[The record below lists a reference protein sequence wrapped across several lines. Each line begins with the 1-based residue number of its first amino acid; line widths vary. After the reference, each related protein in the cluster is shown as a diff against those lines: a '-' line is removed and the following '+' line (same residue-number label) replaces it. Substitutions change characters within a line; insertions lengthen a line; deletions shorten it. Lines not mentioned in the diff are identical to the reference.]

1 MLGSRPHDPQ
11 TDPPLAGAPGALQ
24 RTGRAPLFATDA
36 HRGMVTAPHHL
47 AAEAGLAVMRDGGNA
62 IEAMVAAAAI
72 IAVAY
77 PHMNGLGG
85 DGFWLILPPE
95 KAPIGIQACGPAG
108 RHVTVDLYRRHGFD
122 AVPARGGLAA
132 NTVAGTVA
140 GWSAALEVSASF
152 GGRLAVDALL
162 APAIDHAERG
172 VPVSRSLADTLAAK
186 GAELQTVPGFSAT
199 FEPARERGAVLRQ
212 PRLAALLKRL
222 ARAGLDDFYR
232 GDVARRIAA
241 DLQRVGSPLLLDD
254 LAEFRAPRVEPLS
267 LGIAGA
273 VLYNLPPPS
282 QGLASLIILGLFD
295 RLGVREGES
304 FAHLHGLVEA
314 TKQAFLIRDAEVG
327 DPAAMPCDPARNLS
341 DASLKRLSRRID
353 AALAMPWPHRA
364 APGDTIWMGA
374 IDGEGCAVS
383 FIQSLYWEF
392 GSGVVLEDTG
402 LLWQN
407 RGSSFGIGEGARHAL
422 APGRLPFH
430 TLNPAA
436 ARLEDGRS
444 MVYGTM
450 GGDGQPQTQAALFTR
465 YARFGMPLGPA
476 IAAPRWLLGRT
487 WGAASTTLKLE
498 SDLDPAI
505 TDALRSAGHEV
516 ELVAPCND
524 LMGHAGALVRHAD
537 GTIEG
542 ASDPRSDGGVA
553 GF

>member
-1 MLGSRPHDPQ
+1 V
-11 TDPPLAGAPGALQ
+11 AGARGALH
-24 RTGRAPLFATDA
+24 RTGGARLFATGQ
-36 HRGMVTAPHHL
+36 RGGMVTAPHHL
-47 AAEAGLAVMRDGGNA
+47 AAEAGLEVMRAGGNA
-62 IEAMVAAAAI
+62 IEAMVAAAAT

-85 DGFWLILPPE
+85 DGFWLILPPGA
-95 KAPIGIQACGPAG
+95 APIGIQACGPAG
-108 RHVTVDLYRRHGFD
+108 RQVTADLYRNRGLD
-122 AVPARGGLAA
+122 AVPARGPLAA

-140 GWSAALEVSASF
+140 GWTTALELSTSL
-152 GGRLAVDALL
+152 GGRLPLDALL
-162 APAIDHAERG
+162 APATNHAEGG
-172 VPVSRSLADTLAAK
+172 VPVSRSLAETLAAK
-186 GAELQTVPGFSAT
+186 GVDLHTVPGFSAT

-222 ARAGLDDFYR
+222 ACAGLEDFYR
-232 GDVARRIAA
+232 GQVAGRIAA
-241 DLQRVGSPLLLDD
+241 DLQRTGSPLLLED
-254 LAEFRAPRVEPLS
+254 LATFRAQRVEPLS
-267 LGIAGA
+267 LKISDA

-282 QGLASLIILGLFD
+282 QGLASLIILDLFD
-295 RLGVREGES
+295 RLGVRVGES
-304 FAHLHGLVEA
+304 FAHLHGLIEA
-314 TKQAFLIRDAEVG
+314 TKQAFLIRDAVVG
-327 DPAAMPCDPARNLS
+327 DPAATPGDPARYLTE
-341 DASLKRLSRRID
+341 DLLQRLSGAINSTR
-353 AALAMPWPHRA
+353 AMPWPHPA

-407 RGSSFGIGEGARHAL
+407 RGSSFGMGEGARHTL

-498 SDLDPAI
+498 SDLNPAI
-505 TDALRSAGHEV
+505 ADALRSAGHEV
-516 ELVAPCND
+516 ELVTPCND

>member
-1 MLGSRPHDPQ
+1 
-11 TDPPLAGAPGALQ
+11 
-24 RTGRAPLFATDA
+24 
-36 HRGMVTAPHHL
+36 MVTAPHHL
-47 AAEAGLAVMRDGGNA
+47 AAAAGLAAMRDGGNA
-62 IEAMVAAAAI
+62 IEAMIAAAAT

-95 KAPIGIQACGPAG
+95 GVPIGIQACGPAG
-108 RHVTVDLYRRHGFD
+108 RQVTTDLYRRHGLD
-122 AVPARGGLAA
+122 AIPARGALAA

-140 GWSAALEVSASF
+140 GWEAALEVSASL
-152 GGRLAVDALL
+152 GGRLSLDALL
-162 APAIDHAERG
+162 GAAIDHAERG
-172 VPVSRSLADTLAAK
+172 VPVSRSLAETFCAK
-186 GAELQTVPGFSAT
+186 SAELEIVPGFSAA
-199 FEPARERGAVLRQ
+199 FAAARRRGATLRQ

-222 ARAGLDDFYR
+222 ARVGLEDFYR
-232 GDVARRIAA
+232 GEAAQRIAA
-241 DLQRVGSPLLLDD
+241 DLQQAGSPLLLQD
-254 LAEFRAPRVEPLS
+254 LEAYRAKRVEPLS
-267 LGIAGA
+267 LKISDA

-282 QGLASLIILGLFD
+282 QGLTSLIILGLFG

-304 FAHLHGLVEA
+304 FAHLHGLIEA
-314 TKQAFLIRDAEVG
+314 TKQAFLIRDAVVG
-327 DPAAMPCDPARNLS
+327 DPAAMPSDPARHLTE
-341 DASLKRLSRRID
+341 AALQRLSGAID
-353 AALAMPWPHRA
+353 PERAMPWPHPA

-374 IDGEGCAVS
+374 IDGTGCAVS

-402 LLWQN
+402 LVWQN
-407 RGSSFGIGEGARHAL
+407 RGSSFALGDGARRAL

-436 ARLEDGRS
+436 ARLEDERS

-465 YARFGMPLGPA
+465 YARFGMPLAQA

-498 SDLDPAI
+498 SDLDPALI
-505 TDALRSAGHEV
+505 DALRSAGHQV

-524 LMGHAGALVRHAD
+524 VMGHAGALVRHAD
-537 GTIEG
+537 GTIDG